1 MEKFR
6 EPSGNFTLSGEWSTC
21 ILYRQN
27 IRVGQGSDAV
37 YKIAVPRDERS
48 VECENVSDVCS
59 CLCLMCELSR
69 VPPCVNDVA
78 KLLPCLAAAANH
90 KHYSHHVFFLQSVC
104 KQVVELCQPCLHFIT
119 SVVLRLSVT
128 CCFLY
133 TTHYYRSSKL
143 IKRILNLVSNCVLM
157 IVNMHSVISK
167 VMCFFTN
174 CIITS
179 AVTTNG
185 HGQVLHRWI

>member
-1 MEKFR
+1 MNRPGNVR
-6 EPSGNFTLSGEWSTC
+6 EFYIVWRVVTQCSLSAEHKGWPS
-21 ILYRQN
+21 
-27 IRVGQGSDAV
+27 SDAV
-37 YKIAVPRDERS
+37 YKIAVPRDESS

-143 IKRILNLVSNCVLM
+143 IKRILSLV
-157 IVNMHSVISK
+157 
-167 VMCFFTN
+167 
-174 CIITS
+174 
-179 AVTTNG
+179 
-185 HGQVLHRWI
+185 